1 MYIDFLLF
9 CQGLTQIRNNSGIR
23 QIEQS
28 VSFAKIKL
36 NEQNPGQQIL
46 ITPRTVCKVRLAH
59 PTMTQDNLK
68 LLGGD
73 KQTPSCFVHHLK
85 ALNSGPVLVLCATHR
100 LKP

>member
-36 NEQNPGQQIL
+36 NEQNPGQ
-46 ITPRTVCKVRLAH
+46 
-59 PTMTQDNLK
+59 
-68 LLGGD
+68 
-73 KQTPSCFVHHLK
+73 
-85 ALNSGPVLVLCATHR
+85 
-100 LKP
+100 